1 MSSIIKRLL
10 VFIIGVPAFV
20 FIINYLPYMKNLPFN
35 VVVIIFSTLGAVEF
49 AEILRKK
56 QLFVSNTEAVIFGS
70 FMPIVITLTVCFNF
84 PQWLIPLF
92 IMACVSWV
100 ILSLAFTK
108 PENMK
113 NALNRL
119 AGCFSLIIYPG
130 FFMSFIVKMSSWE
143 ISGAI
148 LLFMLIS
155 FSNDSAAWLAGTLL
169 GKNNKGIFAA
179 SPNKSV
185 AGFFGGLA
193 GAVAT
198 VILAAVFTPAVFN
211 GNISYVKIIILGV
224 FTAVFGSFGDLAE
237 SAIKRSVDVKDSG
250 NLMLGRGGI
259 LDSIDSISFAAPVY
273 FLLFSVFFINFQ

>member
-1 MSSIIKRLL
+1 MGKIIKRLL

-20 FIINYLPYMKNLPFN
+20 FIINCLPYFKHLPFN
-35 VVVIIFSTLGAVEF
+35 IVVIIFSTLGAVEF
-49 AEILRKK
+49 AAILRKK
-56 QLFVSNTEAVIFGS
+56 QLFVSNAEAVIFGS
-70 FMPIVITLTVCFNF
+70 LMPVAVTLTICFDF
-84 PQWLIPLF
+84 PVWIIPLF
-92 IMACVSWV
+92 GMAGLSWV
-100 ILSLAFTK
+100 ILSLAFTRA
-108 PENMK
+108 ENME
-113 NALNRL
+113 NSLNRL

-130 FFMSFIVKMSSWE
+130 LFMSWIVKMSSWE

-198 VILAAVFTPAVFN
+198 VILAAVFTPSVFQ

-237 SAIKRSVDVKDSG
+237 SAIKRSVDIKDSG

-259 LDSIDSISFAAPVY
+259 LDSIDSISAAAPVY
-273 FLLFSVFFINFQ
+273 FLLFNIFFINFR